1 MTEDHCTML
10 SARLSHP
17 EMQLAGGLGMP
28 AGGGPKPVL
37 DFDFTTIS
45 TLDSRISFSRA
56 SSATR
61 VNANGHIETVA
72 ANRPRF
78 NHDPVTLRPL
88 GLLVE
93 DQRTNMLLHSGQFTT
108 SSWTK
113 TRSAVIVTSAVSPAG
128 TSDAAKIVEDGTAAD
143 SHLISQSVTL
153 SAGAYTRS
161 VYLKPAGRQ
170 WARLGCGG
178 LAAAYFDLSAGTVG
192 SVSGTGSPSA
202 TIQAAGNGWYRASL
216 SFTATAGTVSVS
228 TGCALGNGSDLYSG
242 DGSSG
247 LLLWGDQLEAG
258 GFATS
263 YIPTAGAT
271 VTRAMD
277 LPTILLAN
285 LGQMWN
291 PAGGTFLVCCDFPK
305 YIDAEPIC
313 IDDESSANAIEIY
326 RKNQTQISAFII
338 KESLI
343 QVDAF
348 IVQPTSSKNSYCLS
362 FKNDDVIFSDQHF
375 NYAEDR
381 FCEMPLNLKVI
392 RIGHYRG
399 FAKSINGHMSLIRYY
414 NKYSNWEEVR
424 SYLKTF

>member
-1 MTEDHCTML
+1 MTDDHSTML
-10 SARLSHP
+10 PARLSHP

-170 WARLGCGG
+170 WARLGFGG

-192 SVSGTGSPSA
+192 SVSGTGSLSA

-216 SFTATAGTVSVS
+216 SFTATAGTVSIS
-228 TGCALGNGSDLYSG
+228 TGCALGNGSDLYTG

-263 YIPTAGAT
+263 YIPTAGAA

-277 LPTILLAN
+277 LPVIPSAVAGPILAQGRGCITIN
-285 LGQMWN
+285 SE
-291 PAGGTFLVCCDFPK
+291 FPRTMNGE
-305 YIDAEPIC
+305 IIC
-313 IDDESSANAIEIY
+313 IDDGAGSNSLEIY
-326 RKNQTQISAFII
+326 RSSATTLNIFAKADSIVVSDISSLPRTSDLIGVII
-338 KESLI
+338 MYDLDDYTVNFGSMGTRSGSVSGVQSLNTI
-343 QVDAF
+343 
-348 IVQPTSSKNSYCLS
+348 
-362 FKNDDVIFSDQHF
+362 
-375 NYAEDR
+375 R
-381 FCEMPLNLKVI
+381 F
-392 RIGHYRG
+392 GHYRSPG
-399 FAKSINGHMSLIRYY
+399 FAINGHIA
-414 NKYSNWEEVR
+414 KFVYSR
-424 SYLKTF
+424 ASG